1 MAKIKTIK
9 DSSNQ
14 IIYPQTVLSAVY
26 NSSNKTLEELL
37 SDIYTKDEVNAAIQQ
52 YVEEAILGGAW

>member
-14 IIYPQTVLSAVY
+14 IIYPQTITSAVY
-26 NSSNKTLEELL
+26 NSSNQTLEELL
-37 SDIYTKDEVNAAIQQ
+37 SNIYTKEQTDVAIQQ
-52 YVEEAILGGAW
+52 YIDEAILGGAW

>member
-14 IIYPQTVLSAVY
+14 IIYPQTVTSAVY

-37 SDIYTKDEVNAAIQQ
+37 SNIYTKEQTDAAIQQ
-52 YVEEAILGGAW
+52 YIDEAILGGAW

>member
-37 SDIYTKDEVNAAIQQ
+37 SDIYTKEEVNAAIQQ
-52 YVEEAILGGAW
+52 YVEETILGGAW